1 MHRKDES
8 HRRKI
13 HFSENKLIVED
24 CIENTLDI
32 ATLRWNFPFG
42 LKKVS
47 ENIFL
52 NDLEDICISIEGHEE
67 EIKIFNSYNSK
78 FYLKKNE
85 IFMLE
90 VKFRKEN
97 ILTSKFEW

>member
-1 MHRKDES
+1 MEKYGRYLYLNWPGVQKEKKIIDETSSSIFLDYSLHRKDES

-47 ENIFL
+47 ENIFKRFRRYL
-52 NDLEDICISIEGHEE
+52 
-67 EIKIFNSYNSK
+67 Y
-78 FYLKKNE
+78 FY
-85 IFMLE
+85 
-90 VKFRKEN
+90 
-97 ILTSKFEW
+97 